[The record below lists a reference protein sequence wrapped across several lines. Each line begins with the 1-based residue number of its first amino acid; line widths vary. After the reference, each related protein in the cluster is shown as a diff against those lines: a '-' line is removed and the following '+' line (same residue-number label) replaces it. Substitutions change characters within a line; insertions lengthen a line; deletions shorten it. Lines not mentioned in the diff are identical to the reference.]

1 MKQVT
6 QLDEAIIEVQGKL
19 FEYMALY
26 GYHMDVFTEQYMNS
40 DFVKRYYETGYS
52 YLQGNDLFENLDFL
66 LPEIQDNLTQYPN
79 AVKLIP
85 SVPGNG
91 PSSNLGLVEPT
102 SEMIFDIDV
111 AEWIGE
117 TYRRLNIMTSI
128 PSKELIQLFPFNLM
142 CKMYPGLHTIDATQ
156 SIEILMESVNK
167 SP

>member
-6 QLDEAIIEVQGKL
+6 QLDEVIIEGQGKL

-26 GYHMDVFTEQYMNS
+26 GYHMDVFTKQYMNS

-66 LPEIQDNLTQYPN
+66 LPEIEDNLTQYPG
-79 AVKLIP
+79 AVRLIP
-85 SVPGNG
+85 SIPGG
-91 PSSNLGLVEPT
+91 QSSNLGFVEPT
-102 SEMIFDIDV
+102 SEMIFDSDI

-128 PSKELIQLFPFNLM
+128 LSKELIQLFPFDLM

-156 SIEILMESVNK
+156 AVEILMESVK
-167 SP
+167 EKR